1 MKNLY
6 IGDTISQSSIKCF
19 DKHHYSQYPFLYNM
33 QMEVV
38 NTSLNFSSVHHFA
51 YARLARKS
59 CIFELSCR
67 VFCLFKFS

>member
-33 QMEVV
+33 QIGSGEYFFK
-38 NTSLNFSSVHHFA
+38 FSSVHHFA

>member
-33 QMEVV
+33 QIRSGEYFFK
-38 NTSLNFSSVHHFA
+38 LFKCSS
-51 YARLARKS
+51 
-59 CIFELSCR
+59 
-67 VFCLFKFS
+67 FCLCTISSKVLHI